1 MTLLQRY
8 LAFYVE
14 VCQRSQPEK
23 AAAWRQAQQAAKD
36 YPDLLADLPK
46 LLEISMVRLNAS
58 SNSETASSNAGTLP
72 KPQA

>member
-1 MTLLQRY
+1 MTLSQRY
-8 LAFYVE
+8 LDQCIAW
-14 VCQRSQPEK
+14 CQAGQK
-23 AAAWRQAQQAAKD
+23 LHAWKLAKTMAQD